1 MSARRTCMATQEPTP
16 CCVLALR
23 DAAAAAAAEEEEEEK
38 AVSGEVAAASVSGE
52 AAAAEEAEATEASIW
67 PTTSAR
73 SSRISRLGRKRKAE
87 SCARYLVSEGSQST
101 VLRRAVVSRPGSAL
115 VRCQA

>member
-23 DAAAAAAAEEEEEEK
+23 DAAAAAAAEEEEEK

-52 AAAAEEAEATEASIW
+52 AAAEEEAEATEASIW

-87 SCARYLVSEGSQST
+87 SCARYLVSEGSHST
-101 VLRRAVVSRPGSAL
+101 Y
-115 VRCQA
+115 

>member
-1 MSARRTCMATQEPTP
+1 MSARRTCMATQEATP

-23 DAAAAAAAEEEEEEK
+23 DAAAAAAAEEEEEK

-52 AAAAEEAEATEASIW
+52 AAAEEAEATEASIW

-73 SSRISRLGRKRKAE
+73 SSRISRLGRKRKAD
-87 SCARYLVSEGSQST
+87 SCARYLVSEGSRST
-101 VLRRAVVSRPGSAL
+101 Y
-115 VRCQA
+115 